1 MKNPL
6 SNTSENVKNL
16 ILLLVGA
23 IILGMGIDMGFATV
37 IVPGMAMILGA
48 IVMFLKNNG
57 GVSTDDNGPY

>member
-16 ILLLVGA
+16 VLLLVGA
-23 IILGMGIDMGFATV
+23 IILGMGIDMSFATV
-37 IVPGMAMILGA
+37 IVPGIATILGA

-57 GVSTDDNGPY
+57 DSSGGSHGPH